1 MGPGVRRAGR
11 KRDLAPMEATPPTI
25 TAGLVSGFSI
35 LQIARL
41 EPSLPHAD
49 TDRSDARVG

>member
-1 MGPGVRRAGR
+1 
-11 KRDLAPMEATPPTI
+11 MEATPPTI